1 MDLND
6 LLNGQCYERPKG
18 TSTLTPGEVQE
29 RLPLIPGWE
38 LVDDDKGIRFTERMK
53 DFQTAIDFVVE
64 VANIAEE
71 QQHHPDIQV
80 RSYRTLQLDFST
92 HSIGG
97 LSDNDFI
104 MAAKV
109 NALRER
115 MT

>member
-1 MDLND
+1 MDVNE

-18 TSTLTPGEVQE
+18 SPTLSEAEVRE
-29 RLPLIPGWE
+29 RLPLVPGWE
-38 LVDDDKGIRFTERMK
+38 LVDEGKGIRYTERMK

-64 VANIAEE
+64 VAKIAEE

-97 LSDNDFI
+97 LTDNDFI

-109 NALRER
+109 NALREW
-115 MT
+115 TA

>member
-1 MDLND
+1 MNLED
-6 LLNGQCYERPKG
+6 LLNGQCQEYAQGSP
-18 TSTLTPGEVQE
+18 TLTAAAVQE

-38 LVDDDKGIRFTERMK
+38 LVDDGKGLRFTERMA

-64 VANIAEE
+64 VGKVAEE

-97 LSDNDFI
+97 LTDNDFI
-104 MAAKV
+104 MAARV
-109 NALRER
+109 NALRG
-115 MT
+115 